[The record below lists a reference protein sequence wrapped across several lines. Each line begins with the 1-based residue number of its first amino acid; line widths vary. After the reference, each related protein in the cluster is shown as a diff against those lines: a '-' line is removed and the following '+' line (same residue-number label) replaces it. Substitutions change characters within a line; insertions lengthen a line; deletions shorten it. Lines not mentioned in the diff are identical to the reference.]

1 MTLPPRLGY
10 VKKGRDGKLRSKRH
24 IDFVRTFDCILVHE
38 HACWGKIQVCHA
50 RDVAP
55 RGHGGGKPDDTFTF
69 SACEKHHRASE
80 KREHAFGQEHNIDIL
95 ALCLEFADASP
106 DKAIREA
113 AKQYRAQTRAAE

>member
-24 IDFVRTFDCILVHE
+24 IDFVRTFDCILSHE
-38 HACWGKIQVCHA
+38 HACSGRIEVCHC

-55 RGHGGGKPDDTFTF
+55 RGHGGGKPDDYFVV
-69 SACEKHHRASE
+69 SMCQRHHRLSE
-80 KREHAFGQEHNIDIL
+80 KREVEFGRVHSIDIL
-95 ALCLEFADASP
+95 ALCLEFAEASP